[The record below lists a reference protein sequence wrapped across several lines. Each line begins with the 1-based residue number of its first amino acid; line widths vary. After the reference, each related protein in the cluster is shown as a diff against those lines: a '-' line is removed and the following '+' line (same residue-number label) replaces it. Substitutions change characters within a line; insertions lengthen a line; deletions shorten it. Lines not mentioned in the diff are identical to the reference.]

1 MRARA
6 PPFDSG
12 PESGPDAPDAGRDR
26 AQTTLDFAVGMS
38 IFLLTVAFVFTFA
51 PNIAEPFSD
60 SGTENTVVADR
71 VASQLVAGTLAD
83 PDRPYVLD
91 RECTVAFFA
100 PENADGESSNNR
112 DLNDSNDG
120 LLDDRQ
126 NVDGTDAPDRYNISG
141 DPLWMNNEAECNF
154 ELEYLHAR
162 LGVAGISDDGNID
175 RALSPG
181 LQIEIRGDGDGDGDE
196 GILCYEA
203 PGSADVD
210 PPLGENQ
217 DIIDSDGSPW
227 DRGDACDA
235 SGGDYDIPFQVGEDP
250 PEDSGSVVVAR
261 RIVTIDG
268 IRATVFVRVW

>member
-6 PPFDSG
+6 PPFGCG

-71 VASQLVAGTLAD
+71 VASQLVAGTLAS

-91 RECTVAFFA
+91 KACTMAFFWPGNLDGNPGA
-100 PENADGESSNNR
+100 PEE

-120 LLDDRQ
+120 VIQSYGD
-126 NVDGTDAPDRYNISG
+126 VSG
-141 DPLWMNNEAECNF
+141 ETIWDSGRCNF
-154 ELEYLHAR
+154 ELTYLHER
-162 LGVAGISDDGNID
+162 LGVAGVAEDGSVS
-175 RALSPG
+175 RALSSG
-181 LQIEIRGDGDGDGDE
+181 LQIEIRGNASDGDGESGLLCVDVNDRDGTDPDE
-196 GILCYEA
+196 
-203 PGSADVD
+203 VD
-210 PPLGENQ
+210 PIKDTRNAYEGGT
-217 DIIDSDGSPW
+217 DCDVT
-227 DRGDACDA
+227 GDDK
-235 SGGDYDIPFQVGEDP
+235 DIPFQAGEDP

>member
-6 PPFDSG
+6 PPFGSG
-12 PESGPDAPDAGRDR
+12 PESGPDASDAGRDR

-71 VASQLVAGTLAD
+71 AASQLVAGTLAD

-91 RECTVAFFA
+91 KACTMAFFA
-100 PENADGESSNNR
+100 PENLDGEPTNGQ
-112 DLNDSNDG
+112 DLNDSND
-120 LLDDRQ
+120 
-126 NVDGTDAPDRYNISG
+126 NAPD
-141 DPLWMNNEAECNF
+141 
-154 ELEYLHAR
+154 ELQDYSDVAGESIYSDACTFLVSVSNDSDYLHAR
-162 LGVAGISDDGNID
+162 LGVAGIAADGSID

-181 LQIEIRGDGDGDGDE
+181 LQIEIRGDADDDGNSALLCSDAEGSSSPGETDPIIETTDAYDG
-196 GILCYEA
+196 
-203 PGSADVD
+203 
-210 PPLGENQ
+210 
-217 DIIDSDGSPW
+217 SDG
-227 DRGDACDA
+227 CDA
-235 SGGDYDIPFQVGEDP
+235 SSGDYDIPFQAGEDP

-261 RIVTIDG
+261 RVVTIDG